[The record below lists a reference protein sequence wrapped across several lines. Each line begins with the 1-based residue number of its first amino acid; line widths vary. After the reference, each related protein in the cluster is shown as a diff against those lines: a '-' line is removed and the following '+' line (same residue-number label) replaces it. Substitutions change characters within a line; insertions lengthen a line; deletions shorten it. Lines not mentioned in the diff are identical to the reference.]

1 MEHQTTT
8 HRIRCSRPAM
18 WRVAL
23 VAAWLATS
31 PVHAFV
37 DSDADGDGVP
47 DEFDNCLLVA
57 NPIQADVDGDGFGN
71 VCDGDFNNDNLT
83 NVEDLQQLKSAF
95 LRSGFEVAAE
105 DLDGNGTVNLV
116 DLQLFRKLFL
126 KPPGPAGEPQPESAS
141 GVRCTPILVGNGVLR
156 CVEVKDDRSV
166 NLYLSPYDSRPWN
179 GTYWQSDEPDDNYC
193 GPTAGMNFLLWYG
206 LDDSYET
213 LARDMKT
220 NTWDRLAALGTAAAI
235 CGGEPICT
243 TVLAVTASEAIV
255 KAGSL
260 PHDVRETLYNRMPD
274 GYEACGREGIGSL
287 DDVQASLAAGN
298 PVVYLESG
306 GTNNLHW
313 AVITGIDYS
322 GAEPLVHVANAGWR
336 TWSSF
341 NPAWGLSNIGNDFVY
356 RVMVDDLLGLDLTPF
371 TEVRWC
377 KTPTPPPPPG
387 SIPSGYLTRQVVVPA
402 GSEAPV
408 ATGVRTQPNDPL
420 VITATGL
427 WSNVGP
433 PALGPG
439 GWIGYKH
446 PGTREEADLA
456 SLVGYFRVPGA
467 GYASWIPIGAHFAGT
482 SPTPITGTLALV
494 MNDVWG
500 TYADNQGSVT
510 AFASFRGCAEVRVP
524 ANQPWTDT
532 GIVAPPGTPFLV
544 KATGGRWS
552 NVGPPALDANGFVG
566 YRHPG
571 TVLESANLASLIG
584 RIGNDVF
591 PLGSYEDHGFATQ
604 DTLFL
609 GMNDVP
615 STYGDNQGAIDV
627 DVCYGWIIY

>member
-1 MEHQTTT
+1 VDLFAPYWVL
-8 HRIRCSRPAM
+8 IGADPDSPANAVRWM
-18 WRVAL
+18 GGTSFSSPFVAGVAAL
-23 VAAWLATS
+23 VWAADPGLRADEVEAILLRTAITS
-31 PVHAFV
+31 SDPTVGRYVDAFAAVV
-37 DSDADGDGVP
+37 D
-47 DEFDNCLLVA
+47 
-57 NPIQADVDGDGFGN
+57 
-71 VCDGDFNNDNLT
+71 
-83 NVEDLQQLKSAF
+83 
-95 LRSGFEVAAE
+95 
-105 DLDGNGTVNLV
+105 
-116 DLQLFRKLFL
+116 
-126 KPPGPAGEPQPESAS
+126 
-141 GVRCTPILVGNGVLR
+141 
-156 CVEVKDDRSV
+156 
-166 NLYLSPYDSRPWN
+166 
-179 GTYWQSDEPDDNYC
+179 
-193 GPTAGMNFLLWYG
+193 
-206 LDDSYET
+206 
-213 LARDMKT
+213 
-220 NTWDRLAALGTAAAI
+220 ALGFT
-235 CGGEPICT
+235 
-243 TVLAVTASEAIV
+243 
-255 KAGSL
+255 
-260 PHDVRETLYNRMPD
+260 PD
-274 GYEACGREGIGSL
+274 
-287 DDVQASLAAGN
+287 
-298 PVVYLESG
+298 
-306 GTNNLHW
+306 
-313 AVITGIDYS
+313 
-322 GAEPLVHVANAGWR
+322 
-336 TWSSF
+336 
-341 NPAWGLSNIGNDFVY
+341 
-356 RVMVDDLLGLDLTPF
+356 
-371 TEVRWC
+371 
-377 KTPTPPPPPG
+377 PPQ
-387 SIPSGYLTRQVVVPA
+387 IPSGYLTRQVVVPA